1 MDSGRSG
8 RERAKKI
15 VGGWSSRL
23 SRLAGF
29 GFAVALCAGCGTA
42 AVKAPSAATAQASV
56 LTVTEFI
63 IGPGD
68 KIDIVVFRNEDLKR
82 STAVDLS
89 GKISFPLIG
98 DVQAGGKSVFTLQ
111 SEMEEKLSR
120 YLVKPQVF
128 INVTAVLSRKTMVL
142 GEVRS
147 PGYFVLD
154 APLSVLDVLAKAG
167 GTTDDA
173 NLKKVLLIRKVGGA
187 KTEVLLNVDSAL
199 KGGDFSADLT
209 LQSGDI
215 IYVPSKWIAG
225 LSQYMAYIRN
235 ILSPIIQLE
244 GGIVLWPLVKD
255 TLQGKDRDSNVTIPT
270 AP

>member
-1 MDSGRSG
+1 MNAGRCG
-8 RERAKKI
+8 RERATKNA
-15 VGGWSSRL
+15 GRPSWLRP
-23 SRLAGF
+23 LAGVW
-29 GFAVALCAGCGTA
+29 FAVALCAGCGTA
-42 AVKAPSAATAQASV
+42 AVKAPAAATAQAPV

-63 IGPGD
+63 IGAGD

-98 DVQAGGKSVFTLQ
+98 DIQAGGKSAFTLQ

-154 APLSVLDVLAKAG
+154 SPLSVLDVLAKAG
-167 GTTDDA
+167 GATDDA
-173 NLKKVLLIRKVGGA
+173 NLKKVLLIRNVGGA
-187 KTEVLLNVDSAL
+187 KTEVVLNVDSAL
-199 KGGDFSADLT
+199 KSGDFSSDLI

-225 LSQYMAYIRN
+225 FSQYMTYIRN
-235 ILSPIIQLE
+235 ILSPIVQLE

-255 TLQGKDRDSNVTIPT
+255 TFEGKSRDNNVTIPT
-270 AP
+270 AQ